1 MIENFY
7 NLLVWHEWKK
17 LWLPYNVNIV
27 KKIVG
32 DSAACWIAQNY
43 GLRGLGSCPSQGH
56 CVVMGQST
64 WVTLTLPFS
73 LMVNIKSV
81 FVRIFRDS
89 GQKSALVFI
98 HRLQSVDSF
107 VWELRELGI
116 NAVALYKQ
124 AANQDHEEYQK
135 FLTDFQTGKINV
147 VVGTEETV
155 RGLDFK
161 ELDHVYLTEVAKNID
176 EYLHLAGRVGR
187 QGRPGTATTLVSTK
201 DPREEIRMKLE
212 YRRLELPFEQI
223 ILWLEMTLKL
233 IKFYANNSARVLTG
247 TCICFWKLTF
257 CAARVEILPETFCTD
272 GYLKRWLLCPL
283 NGFVP
288 LFLY

>member
-1 MIENFY
+1 MPQPGPLCCY
-7 NLLVWHEWKK
+7 GTKHLL
-17 LWLPYNVNIV
+17 
-27 KKIVG
+27 
-32 DSAACWIAQNY
+32 
-43 GLRGLGSCPSQGH
+43 GL
-56 CVVMGQST
+56 
-64 WVTLTLPFS
+64 TLTVPFS

-81 FVRIFRDS
+81 FIRIFMDS

-107 VWELRELGI
+107 VWELKELGI

-124 AANQDHEEYQK
+124 VANQDHEEYKK
-135 FLTDFQTGKINV
+135 FLTDFRTGKINV

-161 ELDHVYLTEVAKNID
+161 ELNHVYLTEVAKNID

-212 YRRLELPFEQI
+212 YRRLQLPFEQI
-223 ILWLEMTLKL
+223 IL
-233 IKFYANNSARVLTG
+233 
-247 TCICFWKLTF
+247 
-257 CAARVEILPETFCTD
+257 
-272 GYLKRWLLCPL
+272 
-283 NGFVP
+283 
-288 LFLY
+288 